1 MVVWVLVWFQF
12 MNNSLTHYDL
22 GQFPTEMLCKDAK
35 EEAVVLITGS
45 TMAVFCFEIVPEQ
58 AG

>member
-1 MVVWVLVWFQF
+1 MWVLVWFQF
-12 MNNSLTHYDL
+12 MNSSLTHYDL
-22 GQFPTEMLCKDAK
+22 GQFPTEMLCKEAK
-35 EEAVVLITGS
+35 EKAVVLITGS

>member
-1 MVVWVLVWFQF
+1 MWVLVWFQF

-22 GQFPTEMLCKDAK
+22 GQFPTEMLCKEAK
-35 EEAVVLITGS
+35 EKAVVLITGS
-45 TMAVFCFEIVPEQ
+45 TMAVFCFEILPEQ